1 MEQGDDVM
9 EFEVKIDT
17 KQLEK
22 MTKAAKEFAPKAIE
36 RANRDAIKKGK
47 TTLSKSARERYNM
60 SKKDFEQFVKTR
72 ADRIEVESRLLTM
85 GTTTHFSITP
95 KSYISQ
101 KDIAVKKR
109 KKATVTVQ
117 KGNKKQM
124 RHAFIANPEK
134 VQNTMLWQRDKQT
147 GKISPIKTI
156 SAAQIASNKEIS
168 EMTLNTMQ
176 ETQKERL
183 EHYIER
189 ELEKHADH

>member
-1 MEQGDDVM
+1 M

-17 KQLEK
+17 KQLEE

-101 KDIAVKKR
+101 KDIAAKKR
-109 KKATVTVQ
+109 KKATVTIQ
-117 KGNKKQM
+117 KGNKKRM

-134 VQNTMLWQRDKQT
+134 VQNTILWQRDKQT

-176 ETQKERL
+176 EAQKERL

-189 ELEKHADH
+189 EIEKHADH